1 MKVQDYAQMIGYLTR
16 DKTTDVPGSMAH
28 GLRTGLYDGGRV
40 GFRKAGSVQKM
51 SVSDAL
57 EEIFDLGSDT
67 PKTQFLDREELKEL
81 VEEKIGTKINKNI
94 LKTSRYP
101 ILNYVEYDTSKLMKE
116 KAAANKKANKLT
128 KKEASA
134 QAQIKKQNRIN
145 LFKENLGVDIEIGR
159 NNEIIGLDE
168 ELDKRLRNASKR
180 FRENKKNTAGISA
193 YDDPNFFQYFD
204 TEYRTA
210 DDRLK
215 ATAEKYGYTLDE
227 WGDLSENQ
235 KKRIYAQEFQN
246 KVRINK
252 GEVPAGLSLEEI
264 VEEAYKGKKIP
275 GKGPASKVLDTVYE
289 TLFRQEYD
297 KLAEGGNPFS
307 KADLSKNVVVRMK
320 EMFGRPGQEFPLQLL
335 PAGTDVIDSKSA
347 KSYYQYIDPKTQRG
361 SVKSK
366 IFSDYELELF
376 DGNTA
381 SSLNKTKTQE
391 KLFDIITE
399 GPVEIDDLSKQLEM
413 TPNKIRSEIN
423 KLLTNVIVR
432 PTTPVFLKG
441 KQDLFSNLINNLE
454 ASKTLD
460 QDWNRSLKYII
471 YSQIPDPKAQK
482 LAFDKIDEFDAT
494 LKTIQEKFPGVQ
506 INYDHPASYTA
517 LKNQNFKQFLN
528 VTPIA
533 KDINILKATFDSRSN
548 QNLLAMNEA
557 RAAGDNNLFNE
568 YLNKQTKLEDTWS
581 KLTGGKSS
589 LGKIRLEGVEDFGT
603 SRLDD
608 PKKDLFGEFQDNIKI
623 RQNISKN
630 LTDDIKK
637 DIIDVLPRKDRETS
651 VIKTLENITNP
662 DLIKQ
667 DRQLQKL
674 LTQMASKGG
683 AKGKAAVRA
692 LSIIAAGVGGYK
704 MEDILKGTGLMDKKY
719 ELTASAGDAPLV
731 EKGLSTGE
739 KVAAGTAAAG
749 TIGTKTGR
757 KLLGKLFNVATG
769 PTGMGA
775 LTYAFRPEDGYDL
788 SRTSDRLGFEV
799 EAALAPTLVKG
810 VTDVSSKIKNPFL
823 RKGLETLAGVRIP
836 KTFINPTN
844 VLKAARI
851 ASPIGIASL
860 AGEGIYKLGKLGYED
875 QKRFNALSPEEQAA
889 ERADQEKFAFDIEGS

>member
-1 MKVQDYAQMIGYLTR
+1 MSYKNTVKDYSQMIGFLTR

-28 GLRTGLYDGGRV
+28 GLRTGFYDGGRA

-116 KAAANKKANKLT
+116 KATANKKANKLT

-145 LFKENLGVDIEIGR
+145 LFKENLGVDIEIGP

-168 ELDKRLRNASKR
+168 ELKTKLNNASKR

-193 YDDPNFFQYFD
+193 FDDPNFFQYFD

-557 RAAGDNNLFNE
+557 KAAGDNNLFNE

-692 LSIIAAGVGGYK
+692 LSILAAGGVGYK
-704 MEDILKGTGLMDKKY
+704 MEDILKGTGLMDKEY
-719 ELTASAGDAPLV
+719 ELTASAADAPLV

-749 TIGTKTGR
+749 TLGTKTGR
-757 KLLGKLFNVATG
+757 KILGKGLNLALG
-769 PTGMGA
+769 PTGMVGLNVA
-775 LTYAFRPEDGYDL
+775 LGTDPKESL
-788 SRTSDRLGFEV
+788 DRVGLGL
-799 EAALAPTLVKG
+799 EAAFAPSLVKG
-810 VTDVSSKIKNPFL
+810 VTDVSSKIKNPLL
-823 RKGLETLAGVRIP
+823 RKGIETLAGVRIP
-836 KTFINPTN
+836 GIMNPAN
-844 VLKAARI
+844 ALKIARV
-851 ASPIGIASL
+851 ASPLGIATL
-860 AGEGIYKLGKLGYED
+860 GGE
-875 QKRFNALSPEEQAA
+875 ALYNYG
-889 ERADQEKFAFDIEGS
+889 KFAKNEIDRVRAMPEDERRAYNEALMDEGSMFEYE